1 MGGCPGKSSILHLQ
15 ELLALEFKV
24 QSQKNRSL
32 AVDVGLHTKESK
44 PLGPGGQDL
53 APKGAIEVCQVS
65 RDCRSYIPSSS
76 GKHLFSLDSNWESSQ
91 EQTFQL
97 P

>member
-1 MGGCPGKSSILHLQ
+1 LYGVPSILHLQ

-53 APKGAIEVCQVS
+53 APKAPLKS
-65 RDCRSYIPSSS
+65 AR
-76 GKHLFSLDSNWESSQ
+76 
-91 EQTFQL
+91 
-97 P
+97 